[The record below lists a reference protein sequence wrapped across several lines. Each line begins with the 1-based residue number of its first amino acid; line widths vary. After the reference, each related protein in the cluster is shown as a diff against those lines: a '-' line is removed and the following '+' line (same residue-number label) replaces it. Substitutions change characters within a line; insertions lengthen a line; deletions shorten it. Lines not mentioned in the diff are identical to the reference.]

1 MPFFWWVWTD
11 FTNFGHIWGGVE
23 QISAVL
29 GGRVKLFLNRKFGFG
44 GMSIEVVEKGTVGIA
59 WKGGVAEK
67 RGGGYTI
74 NHTLCLLTGVESSM
88 DL

>member
-29 GGRVKLFLNRKFGFG
+29 GGRVKLFLNRKFGSR
-44 GMSIEVVEKGTVGIA
+44 GMSIEVERVIEKGTVGIA
-59 WKGGVAEK
+59 GKGGGSLK
-67 RGGGYTI
+67 
-74 NHTLCLLTGVESSM
+74 NGVGV
-88 DL
+88 